1 MREKEGKKDFFKRMF
16 YLSTMGL
23 SMAFAIFIGLG
34 VGIFLDRHFK
44 THPLFTM
51 LLLIVG
57 ILAGFRNIYVL
68 FVKYGLQKG
77 KKDVGDDIKD
87 VRKKIPDWAI
97 SMVKQRDVKRK
108 TTEKSLGSSTPN
120 SQK

>member
-1 MREKEGKKDFFKRMF
+1 MREKEGRKDFFKRMF

-34 VGIFLDRHFK
+34 VGIFLDNHYK

-51 LLLIVG
+51 ILLIAG

-77 KKDVGDDIKD
+77 KKDVGDEIKD
-87 VRKKIPDWAI
+87 ASKKIPDWAI
-97 SMVKQRDVKRK
+97 SMGKKRDVRGKETK
-108 TTEKSLGSSTPN
+108 KSSDSSTSN
-120 SQK
+120 SNK